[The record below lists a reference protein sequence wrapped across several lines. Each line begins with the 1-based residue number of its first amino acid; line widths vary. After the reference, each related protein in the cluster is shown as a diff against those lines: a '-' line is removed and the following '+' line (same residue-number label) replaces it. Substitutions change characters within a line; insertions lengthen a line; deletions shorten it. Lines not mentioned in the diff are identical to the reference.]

1 MHTMTEVRERP
12 IPFSGEMVRAILDG
26 RKSMTRRVVKPQP
39 EWIEQTA
46 PGVAPYWRHSDHTGS
61 CPFDPADRD
70 TWPVCPY
77 GQPGDRLWVRETWQ
91 YADWTEDGMPWVR
104 YEADG
109 ATRFHDS
116 GAVPEEWADR
126 LTDTWE
132 ALSEPANY
140 EVDNRA
146 ADRRWRPSIHM
157 PRWASRITLE
167 ITDVRVERAQEITEA
182 DAIAEG
188 INPRTALAMN
198 GMSYFPNLQAWALTD
213 NGIPGAGEPEHGHRG
228 VFAQLWDSLNAP
240 RGYGWDANPWVW
252 VVNFNR
258 INP

>member
-1 MHTMTEVRERP
+1 MQTMTQVRERP
-12 IPFSGEMVRAILDG
+12 ILFSAPMVRAILYG
-26 RKSMTRRVVKPQP
+26 TKTQTRRVVIRRMKDEGEWVKVRPVRGYTP
-39 EWIEQTA
+39 ETIRSEY
-46 PGVAPYWRHSDHTGS
+46 P
-61 CPFDPADRD
+61 
-70 TWPVCPY
+70 CPY
-77 GQPGDRLWVRETWQ
+77 GQPGDRLWVREACGIR
-91 YADWTEDGMPWVR
+91 ADLGRQAGVVYR
-104 YEADG
+104 ADHPG
-109 ATRFHDS
+109 
-116 GAVPEEWADR
+116 
-126 LTDTWE
+126 E
-132 ALSEPANY
+132 ALPFGHIYDEAT
-140 EVDNRA
+140 
-146 ADRRWRPSIHM
+146 RWRPSIHM

-240 RGYGWDANPWVW
+240 RGYGWEANPWVW
-252 VVNFNR
+252 VVSFRR